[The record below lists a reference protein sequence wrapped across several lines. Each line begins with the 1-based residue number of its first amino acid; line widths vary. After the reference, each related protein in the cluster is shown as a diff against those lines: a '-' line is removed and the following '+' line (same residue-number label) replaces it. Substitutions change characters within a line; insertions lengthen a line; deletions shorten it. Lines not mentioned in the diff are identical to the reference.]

1 MPRIRSIKPGFWQDQ
16 RLSRFDALTRLVYIC
31 LWSMADDDGRVEG
44 DAETVWHFGF
54 PREKKDAIEKAL
66 GVLSES
72 SRIVPYTGGAGQ
84 KYLFLPK
91 FSTHQKINRPSPS
104 QLPPPP
110 TDTEIHGGL
119 TESSPTTPG
128 AITAGLDGIGMEGK
142 GEDRIGGGVGE
153 DRAPSEPSVVKGE
166 KKRSPAEAAAH
177 ALSKTLGSSIAPC
190 RNQIAALTTAG
201 WDLVRISDAIKTHAV
216 PGMAPWDWTKAARGE
231 SNGKVYE
238 GYNFQRA
245 V

>member
-1 MPRIRSIKPGFWQDQ
+1 M
-16 RLSRFDALTRLVYIC
+16 
-31 LWSMADDDGRVEG
+31 
-44 DAETVWHFGF
+44 
-54 PREKKDAIEKAL
+54 
-66 GVLSES
+66 
-72 SRIVPYTGGAGQ
+72 
-84 KYLFLPK
+84 
-91 FSTHQKINRPSPS
+91 
-104 QLPPPP
+104 
-110 TDTEIHGGL
+110 
-119 TESSPTTPG
+119 
-128 AITAGLDGIGMEGK
+128 
-142 GEDRIGGGVGE
+142 GE